1 MYIHFHI
8 HTYKYTYTH
17 MHTYT
22 HLLTHSCTFVF
33 TYTKYPYIHPRP
45 PRTYLHLQPR
55 WRRHP
60 LPIEPTILLPSRQP
74 LASSSSFVI
83 RRQSAPIPPHT
94 PISRSSSLSN
104 FSSAFGNILKSQLA
118 TICSNVSSLL
128 ASQPS
133 IDYNGVA
140 PISRL
145 VKTIGLFCRISS
157 IL

>member
-1 MYIHFHI
+1 MHI
-8 HTYKYTYTH
+8 CILLYKIPIYTPPHTHTY
-17 MHTYT
+17 
-22 HLLTHSCTFVF
+22 LL
-33 TYTKYPYIHPRP
+33 
-45 PRTYLHLQPR
+45 LQPR

-60 LPIEPTILLPSRQP
+60 LPIEPTLLLPSRQP

-133 IDYNGVA
+133 LDYYGVA

-145 VKTIGLFCRISS
+145 IKTIGLFCRISS
-157 IL
+157 LL